1 MSEKGT
7 FFILMVII
15 YVKRVN
21 ESIRRSMEEITLSW
35 SNQMKNDA
43 GGKLSS
49 IEDRREKVWTVIVF
63 NHFSKELMGFLSN
76 AATVENLQFTQRKE
90 ELGIFKENEAKAIL
104 DAIHELKDE
113 EDVIRKTFTDSG
125 HVDWVSGTYFD
136 FEIAKVTFE

>member
-1 MSEKGT
+1 
-7 FFILMVII
+7 
-15 YVKRVN
+15 
-21 ESIRRSMEEITLSW
+21 MEEITLSW

-90 ELGIFKENEAKAIL
+90 ELGIFMENEAKAIL
-104 DAIHELKDE
+104 DAIIALKDE
-113 EDVIRKTFTDSG
+113 ENVIRKNF
-125 HVDWVSGTYFD
+125 YR
-136 FEIAKVTFE
+136 

>member
-1 MSEKGT
+1 
-7 FFILMVII
+7 MVII

-21 ESIRRSMEEITLSW
+21 GSIRRSMEEINLSW
-35 SNQMKNDA
+35 SNQMKNDV
-43 GGKLSS
+43 GGKLISL
-49 IEDRREKVWTVIVF
+49 EARREKVWTVIVF

-90 ELGIFKENEAKAIL
+90 ELGIFKENEANAIL
-104 DAIHELKDE
+104 DAILELKDE

>member
-1 MSEKGT
+1 
-7 FFILMVII
+7 MVII

-35 SNQMKNDA
+35 SNQMKNDV
-43 GGKLSS
+43 GGKLISL
-49 IEDRREKVWTVIVF
+49 EDRGEKVWTVIVF
-63 NHFSKELMGFLSN
+63 NHFSKELMGFLSS

-104 DAIHELKDE
+104 DAIQALKNE

-125 HVDWVSGTYFD
+125 HVDWVSGRYFD

>member
-1 MSEKGT
+1 
-7 FFILMVII
+7 MVII

>member
-1 MSEKGT
+1 
-7 FFILMVII
+7 MVII

-21 ESIRRSMEEITLSW
+21 GSIRRSMEEINLSW
-35 SNQMKNDA
+35 SNQMKNDV
-43 GGKLSS
+43 GGKLISL
-49 IEDRREKVWTVIVF
+49 EARREKIWTVIVF

-104 DAIHELKDE
+104 DAIHALKNE

>member
-1 MSEKGT
+1 
-7 FFILMVII
+7 MVII
-15 YVKRVN
+15 YVKSVN

-35 SNQMKNDA
+35 SNQMKNDV
-43 GGKLSS
+43 GGKLISL
-49 IEDRREKVWTVIVF
+49 EDRGEKVWTVIVF

-104 DAIHELKDE
+104 DAILALKDE
-113 EDVIRKTFTDSG
+113 EDVIRKTLTDSG
-125 HVDWVSGTYFD
+125 HVDWVSGKYFD

>member
-1 MSEKGT
+1 
-7 FFILMVII
+7 MVII

-21 ESIRRSMEEITLSW
+21 GSIRRSMEEINLSW
-35 SNQMKNDA
+35 SNQMKNDV
-43 GGKLSS
+43 GGKLISL
-49 IEDRREKVWTVIVF
+49 EARREKVWTVIVF

-104 DAIHELKDE
+104 DAILELKDE

-125 HVDWVSGTYFD
+125 HVDCVSGTYFD

>member
-1 MSEKGT
+1 
-7 FFILMVII
+7 MVII

-21 ESIRRSMEEITLSW
+21 GSIRRSMEEINLSW
-35 SNQMKNDA
+35 SNQMKNDV
-43 GGKLSS
+43 GGKLISL
-49 IEDRREKVWTVIVF
+49 EDRREKAWTVIVF
-63 NHFSKELMGFLSN
+63 NYFSKELMGFLN
-76 AATVENLQFTQRKE
+76 DAATVENLQFTQKKE

-104 DAIHELKDE
+104 DAIRALKNE

>member
-1 MSEKGT
+1 
-7 FFILMVII
+7 MVNI

-21 ESIRRSMEEITLSW
+21 GSTRRSMEEITLSW
-35 SNQMKNDA
+35 SNQMKNDV
-43 GGKLSS
+43 GGKLVS
-49 IEDRREKVWTVIVF
+49 IEDRKEKVWTVIVL

-90 ELGIFKENEAKAIL
+90 ELGIFKENEAKTIL
-104 DAIHELKDE
+104 DAILALNDE

-125 HVDWVSGTYFD
+125 HEDWVSGKYFD

>member
-1 MSEKGT
+1 
-7 FFILMVII
+7 
-15 YVKRVN
+15 
-21 ESIRRSMEEITLSW
+21 MEEITLSW
-35 SNQMKNDA
+35 SNQMKNDV
-43 GGKLSS
+43 GGKLISL
-49 IEDRREKVWTVIVF
+49 EDRGEKVWTVIVF
-63 NHFSKELMGFLSN
+63 NHFSKELMGFLSS

-104 DAIHELKDE
+104 DAIQALKNE

>member
-1 MSEKGT
+1 
-7 FFILMVII
+7 MVNI

-21 ESIRRSMEEITLSW
+21 GSIGRSMEEINLSW
-35 SNQMKNDA
+35 SNQMKNDV
-43 GGKLSS
+43 GGKLISL
-49 IEDRREKVWTVIVF
+49 EDRREKVWTVIVF

>member
-1 MSEKGT
+1 
-7 FFILMVII
+7 MVNI

-21 ESIRRSMEEITLSW
+21 ESIRRSMEEINLSW
-35 SNQMKNDA
+35 SNQMKNDV
-43 GGKLSS
+43 GGKLISL
-49 IEDRREKVWTVIVF
+49 EDRGEKVWTVIVF

-104 DAIHELKDE
+104 DAILELKDE

>member
-1 MSEKGT
+1 
-7 FFILMVII
+7 MVNI

-21 ESIRRSMEEITLSW
+21 GSTRRSMEEITLSW
-35 SNQMKNDA
+35 SNQMKNDV
-43 GGKLSS
+43 GGKLVS
-49 IEDRREKVWTVIVF
+49 IEDRKEKVWTVIVL

-104 DAIHELKDE
+104 DAIQALKNE

>member
-1 MSEKGT
+1 
-7 FFILMVII
+7 MVNI

-21 ESIRRSMEEITLSW
+21 GSIGRSMEEINLSW
-35 SNQMKNDA
+35 SNQMKNDV
-43 GGKLSS
+43 GGKLISL
-49 IEDRREKVWTVIVF
+49 EDRGEKVWTVIVF
-63 NHFSKELMGFLSN
+63 NRFSKELMGFLST

-90 ELGIFKENEAKAIL
+90 ELGIFKENEAKAML
-104 DAIHELKDE
+104 DAILALKDE

>member
-1 MSEKGT
+1 
-7 FFILMVII
+7 MVII
-15 YVKRVN
+15 YVKSVN

-35 SNQMKNDA
+35 SNQMKNDV
-43 GGKLSS
+43 GGKLISL
-49 IEDRREKVWTVIVF
+49 EDRGEKVWTVIVF

-104 DAIHELKDE
+104 DAIQALKNE

-136 FEIAKVTFE
+136 FEIAKVTFQ

>member
-1 MSEKGT
+1 
-7 FFILMVII
+7 MVII
-15 YVKRVN
+15 YVKSVN
-21 ESIRRSMEEITLSW
+21 ESIRRSMEEINLSW
-35 SNQMKNDA
+35 SNQMKNDV
-43 GGKLSS
+43 GGKLISL
-49 IEDRREKVWTVIVF
+49 EDRREKVWTVIVF

-113 EDVIRKTFTDSG
+113 ENVIRKTFTDSG

>member
-1 MSEKGT
+1 
-7 FFILMVII
+7 
-15 YVKRVN
+15 
-21 ESIRRSMEEITLSW
+21 MEEINLSW
-35 SNQMKNDA
+35 SNQMKNDV

-76 AATVENLQFTQRKE
+76 AATVENLQFTQRKG
-90 ELGIFKENEAKAIL
+90 ELGLFKENEAKAIL
-104 DAIHELKDE
+104 DAILALKDE

-136 FEIAKVTFE
+136 FEIAKVAYE

>member
-1 MSEKGT
+1 
-7 FFILMVII
+7 MVII

-21 ESIRRSMEEITLSW
+21 GSIRRSMGEITLFW
-35 SNQMKNDA
+35 SNRMKNDL
-43 GGKLSS
+43 GGKLVS

-90 ELGIFKENEAKAIL
+90 ELGIFMENEAKAIL
-104 DAIHELKDE
+104 NAILALKNE
-113 EDVIRKTFTDSG
+113 EDVIRKTFTDSSY
-125 HVDWVSGTYFD
+125 VDWVSGTYFD

>member
-1 MSEKGT
+1 
-7 FFILMVII
+7 MVII
-15 YVKRVN
+15 YVKSVN

-35 SNQMKNDA
+35 SNQMKNDV
-43 GGKLSS
+43 GGKLISL
-49 IEDRREKVWTVIVF
+49 EDRGEKVWTVIVF

-104 DAIHELKDE
+104 DAILALKDE

-136 FEIAKVTFE
+136 FEIAKLTFE

>member
-1 MSEKGT
+1 
-7 FFILMVII
+7 
-15 YVKRVN
+15 
-21 ESIRRSMEEITLSW
+21 MEEINLSW
-35 SNQMKNDA
+35 SNQMKNDV
-43 GGKLSS
+43 GGKLISLEAS
-49 IEDRREKVWTVIVF
+49 REKVWTVIVF

-76 AATVENLQFTQRKE
+76 DATVENLQFTQRKE

-104 DAIHELKDE
+104 DAILELKDE

>member
-1 MSEKGT
+1 
-7 FFILMVII
+7 MVII

-21 ESIRRSMEEITLSW
+21 GSIRRSMEEINLSW
-35 SNQMKNDA
+35 SNRMKNDV
-43 GGKLSS
+43 GGKLISL
-49 IEDRREKVWTVIVF
+49 EDRREKAWTVIVF
-63 NHFSKELMGFLSN
+63 NHFSKELMGFLSD

-104 DAIHELKDE
+104 DAIRALKNE